1 MLALPFCELCVEQD
15 CGSMRIHCWRSY
27 PVSKIETNKQ
37 GKYLD
42 IDTVDSHSWLLCF
55 CLLDVSPS
63 CFNSLCPSISILI
76 MSTAYSVK
84 KEDLHQ
90 ISILLMLGAK
100 CMLEYKCVR
109 TRALEGIVVH
119 RLRIIENIISW
130 VPLQSANLQCKTQI
144 NTNTWQVNSNEYG
157 LHMD

>member
-1 MLALPFCELCVEQD
+1 
-15 CGSMRIHCWRSY
+15 
-27 PVSKIETNKQ
+27 
-37 GKYLD
+37 
-42 IDTVDSHSWLLCF
+42 
-55 CLLDVSPS
+55 
-63 CFNSLCPSISILI
+63 

-119 RLRIIENIISW
+119 RLRIIENIIS
-130 VPLQSANLQCKTQI
+130 
-144 NTNTWQVNSNEYG
+144 
-157 LHMD
+157 